1 MPDVLA
7 FDTSTEQ
14 LSIAVRRGERVWT
27 HEGAGG
33 AQSSA
38 TLIPLIQQL
47 LAEAGLALAQLD
59 AIAFGRG
66 PGSFTGLR
74 RSR

>member
-38 TLIPLIQQL
+38 T
-47 LAEAGLALAQLD
+47 D
-59 AIAFGRG
+59 RK
-66 PGSFTGLR
+66 SVV
-74 RSR
+74 